1 MSKSN
6 KTGLFVG
13 GMLLGGAVGTLLGLI
28 IAPRTG
34 KETRK
39 IIKKSADALPE
50 IAEDLSTSV
59 QLQADRISETAL
71 RNWEDTLTRL
81 KEALAAG
88 VEASKLE
95 ADRIQQD
102 REISTNPPSAISD
115 NN

>member
-13 GMLLGGAVGTLLGLI
+13 GMLLGGAMGTLLGLI

-59 QLQADRISETAL
+59 QIQADRISETAY
-71 RNWEDTLTRL
+71 RNLEDTLTRL

-95 ADRIQQD
+95 ADRIQED
-102 REISTNPPSAISD
+102 REISSNSPSPISE